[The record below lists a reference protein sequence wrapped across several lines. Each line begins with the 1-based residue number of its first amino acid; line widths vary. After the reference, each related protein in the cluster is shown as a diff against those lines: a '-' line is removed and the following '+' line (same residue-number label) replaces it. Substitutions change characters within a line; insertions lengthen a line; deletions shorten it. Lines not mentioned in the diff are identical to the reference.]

1 MSEFILHHYAYS
13 PYSEKI
19 RAMLAYAG
27 VDWLSVIHKEMPP
40 RPFLEPLAGS
50 YGRIPVAQIGADVFC
65 DSNIIAAEIAR
76 ISNKP
81 ELDLANADSDMLA
94 FVDKVE
100 GKIFFACVLGG
111 GSAQLRN
118 RIRKTMSLWDIARFF
133 VDRIKMGA
141 TATTDNMIKLTDAKK
156 IILQHLKEMEEL
168 LQDDFVFGSKPTI
181 ADFSAYH
188 SLWFVRDLGELK
200 YMNDYPKVCAWMDRV
215 KNLGHDNSKE
225 ISGAEALSIA
235 KKSKPRDVGKFVNS
249 EKTVAV
255 GPADYRQQKTSGKLV
270 FEDGRRWVLAREHD
284 KTGLVHVHFP
294 KRNYILETKS

>member
-1 MSEFILHHYAYS
+1 MSEFILHHYPYS

-27 VDWLSVIHKEMPP
+27 VDWLSVVHKEMPP

-81 ELDLANADSDMLA
+81 ELDLANADADVLA

-111 GSAQLRN
+111 GSSELTKK
-118 RIRKTMSLWDIARFF
+118 IRKTMSLWDIARFF
-133 VDRIKMGA
+133 VDRIKMGV
-141 TATTDNMIKLTDAKK
+141 TATTDNMIKPTEAKK
-156 IILQHLKEMEEL
+156 IIMQHLKEMEEL
-168 LQDDFVFGSKPTI
+168 LEDDFVFGSKPTI
-181 ADFSAYH
+181 ADFAAYH
-188 SLWFVRDLGELK
+188 SLWFVRDLGERK
-200 YMNDYPKVCAWMDRV
+200 FMNDYPKVCAWMDRI
-215 KNLGHDNSKE
+215 KNLGHDNSKV
-225 ISGAEALSIA
+225 ISGAEALSMA
-235 KKSKPRDVGKFVNS
+235 KNTKPRNAANS
-249 EKTVAV
+249 VSTEKQNTVAV

-270 FEDGRRWVLAREHD
+270 FEDDTRWVLAREHD

-294 KRNYILETKS
+294 KRNYKIA